1 MIPAASAGH
10 VVVTDDIK
18 AAVAAQRRALVDLYD
33 SLTPEQWRAQSLCA
47 GWRVHEVLAHVTMP
61 YRYPLRRFV
70 VEMLRS
76 GGRFNRMSDRRARAD
91 AAELAP
97 AQLVDVLR
105 ANVEHPWSPPG
116 GGPLGA
122 LSHDVI
128 HGLDVSVPLGLADA
142 SPPERVAMV
151 LGGFTP
157 KGAKY
162 FGVDV
167 DGVRLVATDSAW
179 AFGTGAEV
187 RGRSRDLLLLVC
199 GRTVTPG
206 VLTGAGASRFGG

>member
-1 MIPAASAGH
+1 MIPAPAAGH
-10 VVVTDDIK
+10 VVVTDDIR
-18 AAVAAQRRALVDLYD
+18 AAVAAQRRSLVDMYD
-33 SLTPEQWRAQSLCA
+33 SLTPAQWRAPTLCA

-61 YRYPLRRFV
+61 YRYPLRRFL

-76 GGRFNRMSDRRARAD
+76 GGNFNRMSDRRARAD
-91 AAELAP
+91 AVELSP

-128 HGLDVSVPLGLADA
+128 HGLDVSVPLGLPDA
-142 SPPERVAMV
+142 SSPERVATV
-151 LGGFTP
+151 LGAFSP
-157 KGAKY
+157 KQAKY

-167 DGVRLVATDSAW
+167 DDVRLVATDSDW
-179 AFGTGAEV
+179 TFGTGAEV

-199 GRTVTPG
+199 GRTVGPG
-206 VLTGAGASRFGG
+206 SLTGTGATRFGG